1 MIKLTDLEGRWHIN
15 QSNFPMWLKG
25 DRTSPSLN
33 YAIAN
38 RKSDMFLLDKVIYL
52 KNGKEKAINGISR
65 PLDSNNS
72 EFVWRGKGISGL
84 LKSEWKILHID
95 TVTQWAIIYF
105 EKTLF
110 TPKGY
115 DVISRNTMLSAVL
128 EQDVKDKLNA
138 LGVKQKLT
146 PISHGVMTK
155 YT

>member
-1 MIKLTDLEGRWHIN
+1 M
-15 QSNFPMWLKG
+15 
-25 DRTSPSLN
+25 
-33 YAIAN
+33 
-38 RKSDMFLLDKVIYL
+38 
-52 KNGKEKAINGISR
+52 
-65 PLDSNNS
+65 
-72 EFVWRGKGISGL
+72 
-84 LKSEWKILHID
+84 HID

-146 PISHGVMTK
+146 TISHGVMTK